1 MAVTKNQEKS
11 YGGSGGASR
20 AWVAELIGETPGLDK
35 TPTEFREAAG
45 RSVDADDEQ
54 WRRLTGDG
62 QRDLSPLTQDRMQR
76 LAHFAWETNLLANR
90 LIELPVAYLLSQGVK
105 WRIDD
110 DKAQKALDRHWNDG
124 LNAWDIKLPKRV
136 RELALF
142 GEACYPVFRGETSRF
157 VRLGYL
163 DPALIETVV
172 MDPENREQPIGVVTR
187 KDKKGVA
194 RRYRVIVNVPESA
207 FAPRTQAIRES
218 FDTGD
223 CFFYRVNDLSSTTRG
238 RSDLLAQIDWLD
250 AYDQFLFGELERAAF
265 LRAFI
270 WDVTMTGA
278 SQDEIDARVKRMN
291 VPKAGGLRAH
301 NENETWEPKA
311 PELQSADSATG
322 ARLFRNHVLG
332 GATIPEHWYGGAE
345 DVNKSTGS
353 SMTEPTEKMLEMRQR
368 TIGHMLADIGRYV
381 VRSEWGRLDDE
392 LDDAQAETL
401 ATLEV
406 EWPEM
411 TAHDTTKYAAALQQ
425 ATAAVAMGIA
435 EQLLTRETAL
445 RVVASIAGRLGV
457 EIDPAEELDKAE
469 KEMAEQGGGNLA
481 GLPLTD
487 QPPPVVP
494 PAPNP
499 AAEAA

>member
-1 MAVTKNQEKS
+1 MALKKSPEKS
-11 YGGSGGASR
+11 YGASGGASR
-20 AWVAELIGETPGLDK
+20 AWVADLIGETPE
-35 TPTEFREAAG
+35 TAANTEFREAAG
-45 RSVDADDEQ
+45 ATVDADEDQ

-62 QRDLSPLTQDRMQR
+62 RRDLAPLTQDRMQR
-76 LAHFAWETNLLANR
+76 LAHFQWETNLLANR

-105 WRIDD
+105 WRVDND
-110 DKAQKALDRHWNDG
+110 TAQAALDAHWSDG

-142 GEACYPVFRGETSRF
+142 GEACYPVFRDENSKF

-172 MDPENREQPIGVVTR
+172 MDPENREQPIGVVTKKDR
-187 KDKKGVA
+187 KGMA
-194 RRYRVIVNVPESA
+194 RRYRVIVNVPEKA
-207 FAPRTQAIRES
+207 FATNTQRIREK

-223 CFFYRVNDLSSTTRG
+223 CFFHRVNDLSSTTRG

-250 AYDQFLFGELERAAF
+250 AYDQYLFGELDRAGS

-270 WDVTMTGA
+270 WDLKITGA
-278 SQDEIDARVKRMN
+278 SPQEIADRAKKIAPPKPGSVRV
-291 VPKAGGLRAH
+291 H
-301 NENETWEPKA
+301 NENEEWNAPTPDLKA
-311 PELQSADSATG
+311 VDSAAG

-381 VRSEWGRLDDE
+381 VRSEWDALGDE
-392 LDDAQAETL
+392 LSPEQAKIL
-401 ATLEV
+401 ATLQV

-411 TAHDTTKYAAALQQ
+411 TAKDTTKYAAALAQ
-425 ATAAVAMGIA
+425 ATAAVAMALG
-435 EQLLTRETAL
+435 EQLVSRETAL
-445 RVVASIAGRLGV
+445 RVIASIAGRLGV
-457 EIDPAEELDKAE
+457 EIDVEEELKKAE
-469 KEMAEQGGGNLA
+469 KELADHGGTELEGV
-481 GLPLTD
+481 PLND
-487 QPPPVVP
+487 QPPPPAIP
-494 PAPNP
+494 PAP

>member
-1 MAVTKNQEKS
+1 MALKKSPEKS
-11 YGGSGGASR
+11 YGAFATALRGLAAVFGSKSADS
-20 AWVAELIGETPGLDK
+20 
-35 TPTEFREAAG
+35 TEFREATG
-45 RSVDADDEQ
+45 TSVDPDEDQ
-54 WRRLTGDG
+54 WRRLTGG
-62 QRDLSPLTQDRMQR
+62 GRRDLSPLTQDRMQR
-76 LAHFAWETNLLANR
+76 LAHYAWETNLLANR

-110 DKAQKALDRHWNDG
+110 ATAQKALDRHWNDG

-142 GEACYPVFRGETSRF
+142 GEQCYPVFRDGNSKF

-172 MDPENREQPIGVVTR
+172 MDPENREQPIGVVT
-187 KDKKGVA
+187 KKNKRGIA

-207 FAPRTQAIRES
+207 FAANTQQIRES

-250 AYDQFLFGELERAAF
+250 AYDQFLFGELDRAAF

-270 WDVTMTGA
+270 WDVTLTGSSPEDVA
-278 SQDEIDARVKRMN
+278 ARAKKITA
-291 VPKAGGLRAH
+291 PKAGGVRVH
-301 NENETWEPKA
+301 NENEVWKA
-311 PELQSADSATG
+311 ETPDLKTVDSATG

-353 SMTEPTEKMLEMRQR
+353 SMTEPTEKMLEMRQT
-368 TIGHMLADIGRYV
+368 TIGHILVDIGRYV
-381 VRSEWGRLDDE
+381 VRSDWDKLDDE
-392 LDDAQAETL
+392 LDESQADIL
-401 ATLEV
+401 ATLRV
-406 EWPEM
+406 DWPEM
-411 TAHDTTKYAAALQQ
+411 TAKDTTKYAAALQQ
-425 ATAAVAMGIA
+425 ATAAVAMMLG
-435 EQLLTRETAL
+435 EQLVSRETAL
-445 RVVASIAGRLGV
+445 RVIASIAGRLGV
-457 EIDPAEELDKAE
+457 EIDPEDELAKAEEELAQ
-469 KEMAEQGGGNLA
+469 QGGGNLG
-481 GLPLTD
+481 GLNLKD
-487 QPPPVVP
+487 QPPPVAP

-499 AAEAA
+499 VAEAA